1 MPDTYIAQKLLQI
14 ARDVHARI
22 HELEAQL
29 AQADRE
35 RPATQPLPAQ
45 PEAGVTLAELDATAR
60 AVLEG
65 YCWDTR
71 IAASEMLRAL
81 RPLVEEAECKRRIVD
96 AGFEWQEC
104 RSTDGAGAISLC
116 KQGPGA
122 EPWPGWRAVAQ
133 TWPAAAAWAEAQ
145 GPKGERWSEPVQSM
159 TVRRLYELLDAIA
172 PGHDSHPINP
182 RLYLRIAAD
191 KQRLYDA
198 ERDRVQLPP
207 EEATP

>member
-65 YCWDTR
+65 CCGDTR

-159 TVRRLYELLDAIA
+159 TVRRLYELLDAIE
-172 PGHDSHPINP
+172 PGHDSHPMSP